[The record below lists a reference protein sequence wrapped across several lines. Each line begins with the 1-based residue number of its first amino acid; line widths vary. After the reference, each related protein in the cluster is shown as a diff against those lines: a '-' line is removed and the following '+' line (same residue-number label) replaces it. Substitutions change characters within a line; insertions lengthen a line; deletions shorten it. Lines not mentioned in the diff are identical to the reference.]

1 MTEPVPHTANGR
13 RKRRAA
19 LALLLLSAA
28 AVAWWL
34 LRPRD
39 ELGERMARQLEQY
52 AAAKGM
58 PLSLDRVDSSLLLG
72 EGDLTGLVLGPVRLP
87 STPYEVTAKVKRA
100 HVRLEPAGLIRGL
113 VDLRELVLSGVE
125 LSVTQAAAPASSR
138 PQGATVAAKAAATS
152 EQRGGATPTL
162 RLDGLTVR
170 LDDATW
176 SFDALLPTAEQNTKR
191 SGKVTFAQFT
201 GPATGA
207 GQPGWQ
213 GRVRI
218 EDSDGWAADGNLAQ
232 SDADATRLVG
242 ALFAPGQA
250 RPLMQLSTGLA
261 RTDGGVALDGVR
273 WSLQPPKA
281 EQPEAWATVASMTAS
296 CERSDCTVA
305 VRDLEL
311 VAEGR
316 GHMRMR
322 EARVHRSGGDL
333 DGLLRWGTAERGIDL
348 QGSWLAK
355 GNFTAKLSALRA
367 DPSDFFS
374 RDTKAL
380 RCPPAIL
387 DGARVAGCGSENWT
401 RSLPIGGTLNGTLKV
416 LGNGDGAEASGEGSL
431 TDGRL
436 SWKSLAATPIEK
448 LDGRLKLAGGWS
460 WRDHKF
466 WLEEATVT
474 TGAAVVVLKGFGDLP
489 GKGATGELSMH
500 MEPVA
505 VTALRDSLPE
515 GMMPWLEGATMSGKV
530 GFEALMRLDAASPG
544 LAASQFELL
553 EEGLTLSRLA
563 GISMPLFEEGRIVA
577 LPRPAGSAFPA
588 LREGSWTPLRRLPRY
603 VARTILAAEDDGF
616 FNHRGFDWRGIQRAM
631 AKDYAAGAF
640 VAGGSTITQQVAKN
654 LFLSSERSLSRK
666 LQEMLLT
673 YLLEKQLTK
682 EEVLEVYLNTARFG
696 RDLVGVEAAARHY
709 FGHPAAALTQA
720 ESLALAVLLP
730 APSRFGEQLEKR
742 AFDDSRMEK
751 LEHIVANLERDGSV
765 SERDAAYLRGII
777 ERQQFSR
784 QIVAPP
790 VPVSQRDTKTNALP

>member
-1 MTEPVPHTANGR
+1 MTEPVLHTANGR

-28 AVAWWL
+28 AAAWWL

-52 AAAKGM
+52 AAAKGI
-58 PLSLDRVDSSLLLG
+58 PLSLDRVDSALLLG
-72 EGDLTGLVLGPVRLP
+72 EGDLSGLTLGPVRLP
-87 STPYEVTAKVKRA
+87 STPYEVTATVKRA

-113 VDLRELVLSGVE
+113 VDLREVVLSGVE
-125 LSVTQAAAPASSR
+125 LSVTQAAAPAAER
-138 PQGATVAAKAAATS
+138 PRSTVGAKATTA

-176 SFDALLPTAEQNTKR
+176 SFDALLPTADKKTTR

-207 GQPGWQ
+207 AQQGWQ
-213 GRVRI
+213 GRVRM

-232 SDADATRLVG
+232 SDAAATRLVG
-242 ALFAPGQA
+242 ALFAPGQD

-261 RTDGGVALDGVR
+261 RTEGGVTLDAVR
-273 WSLQPPKA
+273 WLLQSSK
-281 EQPEAWATVASMTAS
+281 EEPEAWATVASMTAA

-305 VRDLEL
+305 ARDLEL

-333 DGLLRWGTAERGIDL
+333 DGLLRWGTEERGIDL

-355 GNFTAKLSALRA
+355 GSFKAKLSALRA
-367 DPSDFFS
+367 DPSAYFS
-374 RDTKAL
+374 RDTAAL

-387 DGARVAGCGSENWT
+387 DGTRQPGCGAENWT
-401 RSLPIGGTLNGTLKV
+401 RSLPIGGTMNGTLKV
-416 LGNGDGAEASGEGSL
+416 LGNRDGAELDGEGSL
-431 TDGRL
+431 TEGRL
-436 SWKSLAATPIEK
+436 AWKSLAATPIEK

-460 WRDHKF
+460 WRDRKF
-466 WLEEATVT
+466 WLEQATVT
-474 TGAAVVVLKGFGDLP
+474 TGAAVVVVKGFGDLP

-500 MEPVA
+500 MEPVV
-505 VTALRDSLPE
+505 VTALRDSLPP

-530 GFEALMRLDAASPG
+530 GFAALVRLDAASPG

-553 EEGLTLSRLA
+553 EEELTLSHLA
-563 GISMPLFEEGRIVA
+563 GISMPLFEEGQIIA
-577 LPRPAGSAFPA
+577 LPRPAGSDFPA
-588 LREGSWTPLRRLPRY
+588 LGEGSWAALRRLPRH

-682 EEVLEVYLNTARFG
+682 EQVLEVYLNTARFG
-696 RDLVGVEAAARHY
+696 REVVGVEAAARHY

-720 ESLALAVLLP
+720 ESLALAVVLP
-730 APSRFGEQLEKR
+730 APGRFGEQLEKR
-742 AFDDSRMEK
+742 AFDDSRLEK
-751 LEHIVANLERDGSV
+751 LEHIVANLERDGSI
-765 SERDAAYLRGII
+765 SERDAAYLRGIV

-784 QIVAPP
+784 WVAPP
-790 VPVSQRDTKTNALP
+790 AEPVSQRDAKTNALP

>member
-52 AAAKGM
+52 AAAKGL

-113 VDLRELVLSGVE
+113 VDLREVVLSGVE
-125 LSVTQAAAPASSR
+125 VSVTQAPAPAPER
-138 PQGATVAAKAAATS
+138 PRGAVAAKPAKA
-152 EQRGGATPTL
+152 EPRGGATPTL
-162 RLDGLTVR
+162 RLEGLTVR

-176 SFDALLPTAEQNTKR
+176 SFDGLLPTADKKTTR

-207 GQPGWQ
+207 AQPGWQ

-218 EDSDGWAADGNLAQ
+218 EDSDGWAADGNLTQ
-232 SDADATRLVG
+232 GDAAATRLVG
-242 ALFAPGQA
+242 ALFAPGQN
-250 RPLMQLSTGLA
+250 RPLMQLSAGLERA
-261 RTDGGVALDGVR
+261 DGGVALDGVR
-273 WSLQPPKA
+273 WLMQSSK
-281 EQPEAWATVASMTAS
+281 EEPEAWATVASMTAS
-296 CERSDCTVA
+296 CEGSDCTVA
-305 VRDLEL
+305 ARDLEL

-316 GHMRMR
+316 GHVRMR

-333 DGLLRWGTAERGIDL
+333 DGLLRWGTEERGIDL

-355 GNFTAKLSALRA
+355 GSFKANLSVLQA
-367 DPSDFFS
+367 DPSAYFS
-374 RDTKAL
+374 RDTGAL
-380 RCPPAIL
+380 HCPPPIL
-387 DGARVAGCGSENWT
+387 DGARLPGCGTDNWT
-401 RSLPIGGTLNGTLKV
+401 RSLPIGGTMNGTLKV
-416 LGNGDGAEASGEGSL
+416 LGNRDGAELDGEGSL
-431 TDGRL
+431 TEGRL

-448 LDGRLKLAGGWS
+448 LNGRLKVAGGWS
-460 WRDHKF
+460 WRDRKF

-474 TGAAVVVLKGFGDLP
+474 TGAAVVLLKGFGDLP

-530 GFEALMRLDAASPG
+530 GFEALVRLDAASPG

-553 EEGLTLSRLA
+553 EEALTLSDLA
-563 GISMPLFEEGRIVA
+563 GISMPLFADGQIIA
-577 LPRPAGSAFPA
+577 LPRPAGSTFPA
-588 LREGSWTPLRRLPRY
+588 LREGSWAPLRRLPRH
-603 VARTILAAEDDGF
+603 VARTVLAAEDDGF

-682 EEVLEVYLNTARFG
+682 EQVLEVYLNTARFG
-696 RDLVGVEAAARHY
+696 RDVVGVEAAARHY
-709 FGHPAAALTQA
+709 FGHPAAALTQL
-720 ESLALAVLLP
+720 ESLALAAVLP
-730 APSRFGEQLEKR
+730 APARFGEQLEKL
-742 AFDDSRMEK
+742 AFDDSRLEK

-765 SERDAAYLRGII
+765 SERDASYLRGLI

-784 QIVAPP
+784 RVPAPQQ
-790 VPVSQRDTKTNALP
+790 PVSQREVRSRALP

>member
-1 MTEPVPHTANGR
+1 MTEPVPHTAIGR

-28 AVAWWL
+28 AAAWWL

-52 AAAKGM
+52 AAAKGI
-58 PLSLDRVDSSLLLG
+58 PLSLDRVDSALLLG
-72 EGDLTGLVLGPVRLP
+72 EGDLSGLTLGPVRLP
-87 STPYEVTAKVKRA
+87 STPYEVTATVKRA

-113 VDLRELVLSGVE
+113 VDLREVVLSGVE
-125 LSVTQAAAPASSR
+125 VRVAQAAALPAER
-138 PQGATVAAKAAATS
+138 PRGTVAAKATTA
-152 EQRGGATPTL
+152 EPRGGATPTL

-176 SFDALLPTAEQNTKR
+176 SFDALLPTADKKTTR

-207 GQPGWQ
+207 AQPGWQ

-232 SDADATRLVG
+232 SDAAATRLVG
-242 ALFAPGQA
+242 SLFAPGQD

-261 RTDGGVALDGVR
+261 RTEGGVALDGLR
-273 WSLQPPKA
+273 WVLQSAK
-281 EQPEAWATVASMTAS
+281 EEPEAWATVASMTAS

-305 VRDLEL
+305 ARDLEL

-316 GHMRMR
+316 GHMRMH

-333 DGLLRWGTAERGIDL
+333 DGLLRWGTEERGIDL
-348 QGSWLAK
+348 QGSWLSK
-355 GNFTAKLSALRA
+355 GSFKAKLSALQA
-367 DPSDFFS
+367 DPSAFFS
-374 RDTKAL
+374 RDTGAL
-380 RCPPAIL
+380 HCPPAIL
-387 DGARVAGCGSENWT
+387 DGARQPGCGTDTWT
-401 RSLPIGGTLNGTLKV
+401 RSLPIGGTMNGTLKV
-416 LGNGDGAEASGEGSL
+416 LGNRDGAELDGEGSL
-431 TDGRL
+431 TEGRL

-460 WRDHKF
+460 WRDRKF
-466 WLEEATVT
+466 WLEQATVT
-474 TGAAVVVLKGFGDLP
+474 TGAAVVVVKGFGDLP

-500 MEPVA
+500 MDPVA
-505 VTALRDSLPE
+505 VTALRDSLPS

-530 GFEALMRLDAASPG
+530 GFAALVRLDAASPG

-553 EEGLTLSRLA
+553 EEDLTLSHLA
-563 GISMPLFEEGRIVA
+563 GISMPRFEEGQIIA
-577 LPRPAGSAFPA
+577 LPRPAGSDFPA
-588 LREGSWTPLRRLPRY
+588 LGEGSWAALRRLPRH

-682 EEVLEVYLNTARFG
+682 EQVLEVYLNTARFG
-696 RDLVGVEAAARHY
+696 SDVVGVEAAARHY

-720 ESLALAVLLP
+720 ESLALAVVLP
-730 APSRFGEQLEKR
+730 APRRFGEQLEKR
-742 AFDDSRMEK
+742 AFDDSRLEK
-751 LEHIVANLERDGSV
+751 LEHIVANLERDGSI

-784 QIVAPP
+784 WVPTPP
-790 VPVSQRDTKTNALP
+790 EPVSQREVKTNALP

>member
-1 MTEPVPHTANGR
+1 MTEPLSHTANGK

-28 AVAWWL
+28 VVAWWL

-52 AAAKGM
+52 AAAKGI
-58 PLSLDRVDSSLLLG
+58 PLSLDRVDSALLLG

-100 HVRLEPAGLIRGL
+100 HVRLDPAGLIRGL
-113 VDLRELVLSGVE
+113 VDLREVVLSGVE
-125 LSVTQAAAPASSR
+125 VSVTQAPAPAAER
-138 PQGATVAAKAAATS
+138 PRGGVAAKPTIA
-152 EQRGGATPTL
+152 EPRGGATPTL

-176 SFDALLPTAEQNTKR
+176 SFDGLLPTADTKTSR
-191 SGKVTFAQFT
+191 SGRVTFAQFT

-213 GRVRI
+213 GRLRI
-218 EDSDGWAADGNLAQ
+218 EDSNGWAADGNLAQ
-232 SDADATRLVG
+232 SDAEATRLVG
-242 ALFAPGQA
+242 SLFAPGQD

-261 RTDGGVALDGVR
+261 RTEGGVALDGVR
-273 WSLQPPKA
+273 WLLQSSK
-281 EQPEAWATVASMTAS
+281 EEPEAWATVASMTAS

-305 VRDLEL
+305 ARDLEL
-311 VAEGR
+311 VAAGR

-322 EARVHRSGGDL
+322 DARVHRSGGDL
-333 DGLLRWGTAERGIDL
+333 DGLLRWGTEERGIDL

-355 GNFTAKLSALRA
+355 GSFKAKLSALQA
-367 DPSDFFS
+367 DPSAYVS
-374 RDTKAL
+374 RDTGAL
-380 RCPPAIL
+380 RCAPAIL
-387 DGARVAGCGSENWT
+387 DGARQPGCGTEHWT
-401 RSLPIGGTLNGTLKV
+401 RSLPIGGTMNGTLKV
-416 LGNGDGAEASGEGSL
+416 LGNRDGAELDGEGSL
-431 TDGRL
+431 TEGRL

-448 LDGRLKLAGGWS
+448 LNGRLKVAGGWS
-460 WRDHKF
+460 WRDRKF

-474 TGAAVVVLKGFGDLP
+474 TGAAVVLLKGFGDLP

-553 EEGLTLSRLA
+553 EEELALSDLA
-563 GISMPLFEEGRIVA
+563 GIRMPLFEEGQIIA
-577 LPRPAGSAFPA
+577 LPRPAGSDFPA
-588 LREGSWTPLRRLPRY
+588 LGEGSWATLRRLPRH
-603 VARTILAAEDDGF
+603 VARIILAAEDDGF

-673 YLLEKQLTK
+673 YLLEKRLTK
-682 EEVLEVYLNTARFG
+682 EQVLEVYLNTARFG
-696 RDLVGVEAAARHY
+696 REVVGLEAAARHY
-709 FGHPAAALTQA
+709 FGHPAAALTQG
-720 ESLALAVLLP
+720 ESLALAAVLP
-730 APSRFGEQLEKR
+730 APTRFGEQLEKR
-742 AFDDSRMEK
+742 AFDDSRLEK
-751 LEHIVANLERDGSV
+751 LEHVVANLERDGSV
-765 SERDAAYLRGII
+765 SERDARYLRGLI

-784 QIVAPP
+784 RVPAPLE
-790 VPVSQRDTKTNALP
+790 PVSQREVRSRALP

>member
-52 AAAKGM
+52 AAAKGI
-58 PLSLDRVDSSLLLG
+58 PLSLERVDSALLLG
-72 EGDLTGLVLGPVRLP
+72 EGDLSGLTLGPVRLP

-113 VDLRELVLSGVE
+113 VDLREIVLSGVE
-125 LSVTQAAAPASSR
+125 VSVTQAPAPAAER
-138 PQGATVAAKAAATS
+138 PRGLVTTKAAAKA
-152 EQRGGATPTL
+152 EPRGGAAPTL

-170 LDDATW
+170 LDDAIW
-176 SFDALLPTAEQNTKR
+176 RFDALLPTAEQKTTR

-232 SDADATRLVG
+232 SDAEATRLVG
-242 ALFAPGQA
+242 SLFAPGQN

-261 RTDGGVALDGVR
+261 RTEGGVALDGVR
-273 WSLQPPKA
+273 WLLQSSK
-281 EQPEAWATVASMTAS
+281 EEPEAWATVASMTAS

-305 VRDLEL
+305 VREVEL

-348 QGSWLAK
+348 QASWLAK
-355 GNFTAKLSALRA
+355 GDFTAKLSALQA

-374 RDTKAL
+374 RDTGAL
-380 RCPPAIL
+380 RCPPAIV
-387 DGARVAGCGSENWT
+387 DGARKPGCGADNWT
-401 RSLPIGGTLNGTLKV
+401 RALPIGGTVNGTLKV
-416 LGNGDGAEASGEGSL
+416 LGNRDGAEADGAGSL
-431 TDGRL
+431 TEGRL
-436 SWKSLAATPIEK
+436 AWKSLAAKPIEK
-448 LDGRLKLAGGWS
+448 LDGRLKFAGGWS

-505 VTALRDSLPE
+505 VTALRDSLPP
-515 GMMPWLEGATMSGKV
+515 GMMPWLEGATMSGRV

-553 EEGLTLSRLA
+553 QEELTLSDLA
-563 GISMPLFEEGRIVA
+563 GISMPLFVDGQIVS
-577 LPRPAGSAFPA
+577 LPRPAGTAFPA
-588 LREGSWTPLRRLPRY
+588 LREGSWVALRRLPRH

-654 LFLSSERSLSRK
+654 LFLSSERSISRK

-673 YLLEKQLTK
+673 YLLENQLTK

-696 RDLVGVEAAARHY
+696 RSVVGVEAAARHY
-709 FGHPAAALTQA
+709 FGHPAAAMTQA
-720 ESLALAVLLP
+720 ESLALAVVLP
-730 APSRFGEQLEKR
+730 APARFGEQLEKR
-742 AFDDSRMEK
+742 AFDESRMEK
-751 LEHIVANLERDGSV
+751 LEHIVANLERDGSI

-784 QIVAPP
+784 QVAATPE
-790 VPVSQRDTKTNALP
+790 PVSQREVKSNALP

>member
-28 AVAWWL
+28 VVAWWL

-52 AAAKGM
+52 AAAKSI
-58 PLSLDRVDSSLLLG
+58 PLSLDRVDSALLLG

-113 VDLRELVLSGVE
+113 VDLREVVLSGVE
-125 LSVTQAAAPASSR
+125 VSVTQAPAPAPER
-138 PQGATVAAKAAATS
+138 PRGAVPAKPAKAES
-152 EQRGGATPTL
+152 RGGATPTL
-162 RLDGLTVR
+162 RLEGLTVR

-176 SFDALLPTAEQNTKR
+176 NFDGLLPTADTKTTR

-207 GQPGWQ
+207 AQPGWQ
-213 GRVRI
+213 GRLRI

-232 SDADATRLVG
+232 SDAEATRLVG
-242 ALFAPGQA
+242 SLFAPGQDQ
-250 RPLMQLSTGLA
+250 PLMQLSTGLA
-261 RTDGGVALDGVR
+261 RSEGGVTLNDLR
-273 WSLQPPKA
+273 WQLQASKK

-296 CERSDCTVA
+296 CERSDCTVSA
-305 VRDLEL
+305 RELEL

-316 GHMRMR
+316 GHVRMR

-355 GNFTAKLSALRA
+355 GDFTAKLSALQA
-367 DPSDFFS
+367 DPSAYVS
-374 RDTKAL
+374 RDTGAL

-387 DGARVAGCGSENWT
+387 DGARLPGCGTDNWT

-416 LGNGDGAEASGEGSL
+416 LGNGDGAEATGEGSL
-431 TDGRL
+431 TGGRIA
-436 SWKSLAATPIEK
+436 WKSLAAAPIEK

-530 GFEALMRLDAASPG
+530 GFEALVRLDAASPG

-553 EEGLTLSRLA
+553 EEELTLSHLA

-577 LPRPAGSAFPA
+577 LPRPEGSAFPA
-588 LREGSWTPLRRLPRY
+588 LREGSWAALRRLPRH

-673 YLLEKQLTK
+673 YLLEHQLTK

-696 RDLVGVEAAARHY
+696 RSVVGVEAAARHY

-720 ESLALAVLLP
+720 ESLALAVVLP
-730 APSRFGEQLEKR
+730 APARFGEQLEKR
-742 AFDDSRMEK
+742 AFDDSRLEK
-751 LEHIVANLERDGSV
+751 LEHIVANLERDGSI
-765 SERDAAYLRGII
+765 SERDAAYLRGLI

-784 QIVAPP
+784 QVVTPP
-790 VPVSQRDTKTNALP
+790 EPVSQRELPTRALP